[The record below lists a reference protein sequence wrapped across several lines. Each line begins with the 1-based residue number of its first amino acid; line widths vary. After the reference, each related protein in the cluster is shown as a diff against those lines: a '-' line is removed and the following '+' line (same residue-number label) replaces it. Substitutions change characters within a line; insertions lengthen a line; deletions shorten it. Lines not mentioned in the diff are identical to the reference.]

1 MGIIAPMRRYLYI
14 TVFFSGMTTLA
25 AEFGAS
31 RLLQMRFSS
40 INLVWATIIG
50 LILVYL
56 AVGYSIGGRWADR
69 SPDARTMYGIM
80 ALGGVA
86 RPLGPLVSL
95 PGLVA
100 AATAH
105 VQRV

>member
-56 AVGYSIGGRWADR
+56 AVGYSIGGGRGGR
-69 SPDARTMYGIM
+69 SPDGRTMFAVMGW
-80 ALGGVA
+80 GGVA
-86 RPLGPLVSL
+86 PRGVPLVGP
-95 PGLVA
+95 PGGGGV
-100 AATAH
+100 
-105 VQRV
+105 

>member
-56 AVGYSIGGRWADR
+56 AVGYSIGGRRAGR
-69 SPDARTMYGIM
+69 SPYARTMYAIM
-80 ALGGVA
+80 AWGGVPA
-86 RPLGPLVSL
+86 PVVPLLVP
-95 PGLVA
+95 PGRGGGA
-100 AATAH
+100 G
-105 VQRV
+105 